1 MAAIAVKNELARCVY
16 AIPRTSRR
24 GRPRVLSVAETLD
37 KIVYVC
43 KTGCQWAAIEG
54 HDGVSYKTVYHWF
67 RIWSKARVFEHAFYN
82 LATVYRQASQ
92 RPLVADTS
100 YVKNIYGRDV
110 VGANST
116 DRGRNATKVSLLSD
130 AAAVPIALAFHKGN
144 KSDFHTLRHL
154 LDEARRKTGR
164 SLDNHISLYADKG
177 YDSHTCRSI
186 CDVHGLE
193 AHIPHRGQPTAW
205 GGVRIAV
212 EICFGRIDKFRRCI
226 LRYDSSI
233 AQFKSFHYLA
243 CSYLVA
249 RA

>member
-1 MAAIAVKNELARCVY
+1 VLLKLLTKSHMFAEL
-16 AIPRTSRR
+16 
-24 GRPRVLSVAETLD
+24 
-37 KIVYVC
+37 
-43 KTGCQWAAIEG
+43 
-54 HDGVSYKTVYHWF
+54 GVSGLP
-67 RIWSKARVFEHAFYN
+67 SKVMMASLIKLCIIGSEYGLKRGCLKMHS
-82 LATVYRQASQ
+82 TIYRQASQ

-130 AAAVPIALAFHKGN
+130 AAAVPIALVFHKGN
-144 KSDFHTLRHL
+144 KSDFNTLRHL

-186 CDVHGLE
+186 CNVHGLE

-205 GGVRIAV
+205 GGIQIAV

-226 LRYDSSI
+226 LRYDSAI